1 MAPANVPTVN
11 IAGTDYTGDSANSH
25 ASVVMECLG
34 SYDDNYPGAAYD
46 ADIYVADEGL
56 KEYDDKAKFFDN
68 NEVVAVNTSLGWP
81 YNTREYNFRDVQIDQ
96 TIYSTGLSYVVAA
109 DDGDDDV
116 EEGECVV
123 GSPAKAFN
131 ALSVG
136 SIYDQNTG
144 DDRSDDTFPDSSCS
158 LSPLSK
164 NNTDFDYPHH
174 KPEVAGVGVNIDTK
188 SALFFGTAP
197 ESGTSF
203 AAPGVSAMYALQK
216 KHMQGSPYN
225 APERGKAITMA
236 SATHHVDNGDTYD
249 AFDRRGIGCIDA
261 DSLLDVAN
269 NGWWITDR
277 FNEKNNAQQY
287 TIDLEEGDDVKIVL
301 CWMSNITKDSDD
313 PSSYEDIQSD
323 INLEIYL
330 YDPNGDIEHAAV
342 EYDRGWQYIEPYRDY
357 VSAAKTG
364 SYKVSIYNSRW
375 DASESDRLFTL
386 AWHRK

>member
-1 MAPANVPTVN
+1 MQTY
-11 IAGTDYTGDSANSH
+11 I
-25 ASVVMECLG
+25 
-34 SYDDNYPGAAYD
+34 
-46 ADIYVADEGL
+46 ADEGF
-56 KEYDDKAKFFDN
+56 KRYDEKAEFFDN
-68 NEVVAVNTSLGWP
+68 NEVVAVNGSLGQD
-81 YNTREYNFRDVQIDQ
+81 YDDRRYNFRDVQIDQ
-96 TIYSTGLSYVVAA
+96 TVYSTGLSYVVAA
-109 DDGDDDV
+109 DDGDDEV

-131 ALSVG
+131 VLSVG

-216 KHMQGSPYN
+216 KHMTEGPYN

-236 SATHHVDNGDTYD
+236 SATHHVENGDSYD
-249 AFDRRGIGCIDA
+249 SFDRRGTGCVDA
-261 DSLLDVAN
+261 DSLLDIAD

-277 FNEKNNAQQY
+277 FKEENNTQQY

-313 PSSYEDIQSD
+313 PSYYEDIQSD
-323 INLEIYL
+323 INLEMYL
-330 YDPNGDIEHAAV
+330 YEPDNSIYQAAV

-357 VSAAKTG
+357 VSAPKTG
-364 SYKVSIYNSRW
+364 SYQISIYNSRW
-375 DASESDRLFTL
+375 DASESERLFTL
-386 AWHRK
+386 AWHKK